1 MPKPRLHPNRNV
13 RDEADA
19 RSLLADVLA
28 SGQPLKPW
36 CRAHNINAHSLY
48 GWRTKLFGARVRRPP
63 PVAPEDVPV
72 AEVSIPRSPEPI
84 RYEVELPNR
93 VVVRVDGRFEA
104 PVLQRLLSV
113 ALRC

>member
-1 MPKPRLHPNRNV
+1 MPKLRPHPSRNV

-48 GWRTKLFGARVRRPP
+48 WWRTKLFGATVRRPA

-72 AEVSIPRSPEPI
+72 VEVSIPRAPEPI

-93 VVVRVDGRFEA
+93 VVVRVDGRFDV